1 MLLRNTIL
9 FVLGQGLPALIAFAS
24 LSLYTRLVDPAVYG
38 AYAVAFSAA
47 MMGAAALFGWMRA
60 GILRFTSGVG
70 RSRQL
75 MFATALYGYAGLAA
89 AVLVLGVAYDICI
102 GRPLYG
108 FPATLLA
115 LCLAALG
122 GSEIALTF
130 VRTSLRGGRNLWIN
144 LVRAIVQ
151 VAVSLTLLLYAGW
164 QGIALLTGVIVAQA
178 LCMALVLTCHWREIC
193 LGRWSPVGAAR
204 LWRFGWP
211 TCIKS
216 IAGFIETMLDRFLL
230 IAMVDAAA
238 AGVYAVGYDLMSRSL
253 FLLSG
258 AVSMAGLPLVVRA
271 IERGGLHAGRASMS
285 RYCTL
290 LLGLMLPAVCGL
302 WLLRQNI
309 GAVLV
314 GEQYRTGLIEILGL
328 IVLAALL
335 GEMRSYYTDFAFEAA
350 RQPKKQLPVPLIGVV
365 ATVGFNLL
373 LIPLLGIM
381 GAAIAAVLSR
391 TLSLVAS
398 VVLVRRIFPL
408 PFPAVSAAK
417 VAASCVVMCLTL
429 WPTLPY
435 LGWHFL
441 IAQVLLGAGAYG
453 ACVYALNIDGARPRL
468 HAVAAR
474 HLARLPRLRRM
485 GSIG

>member
-1 MLLRNTIL
+1 MLLRNTML

-47 MMGAAALFGWMRA
+47 MMGSAALFGWMRA
-60 GILRFTSGVG
+60 GVLRFTSGVG

-89 AVLVLGVAYDICI
+89 AVLTLGVAYDICI

-115 LCLAALG
+115 LCVAALG

-144 LVRAIVQ
+144 LVRAVVQ
-151 VAVSLTLLLYAGW
+151 VGVSLTLLLYAGW
-164 QGIALLTGVIVAQA
+164 QGVALLAGVIVAQA
-178 LCMALVLTCHWREIC
+178 LCMALVLTCHWGEIRS
-193 LGRWSPVGAAR
+193 GRWSPTGAKR

-238 AGVYAVGYDLMSRSL
+238 AGIYAVGYDLMSRSL

-271 IERGGLHAGRASMS
+271 IEQGGLQAGRSSMS

-314 GEQYRTGLIEILGL
+314 GEQYRTGVVEILSL

-335 GEMRSYYTDFAFEAA
+335 GEIRSYYTDFAFEAA

-373 LIPLLGIM
+373 LIPPFGIM

-391 TLSLVAS
+391 TLALAAS

-408 PFPAVSAAK
+408 PFPTANAAK
-417 VAASCVVMCLTL
+417 VAACCAVMGLAL

-435 LGWHFL
+435 LGWHIL
-441 IAQVLLGAGAYG
+441 IAQVTLGAGAYG
-453 ACVYALNIDGARPRL
+453 MSVYALNIDGARQRL
-468 HAVAAR
+468 HAIVAR
-474 HLARLPRLRRM
+474 GLTRLPRPISA
-485 GSIG
+485 GNTS